1 MPLSSRKTEEI
12 LDLSQLPSLP
22 QTLVELIEACNDHE
36 VNLPTVADI
45 VARDPVI
52 SARIL
57 QLANSAFL
65 GSRSSFA
72 DIEQA
77 VIYLGIDT
85 VRNLAISVSVHEAF
99 QSFRNQAGLSLA
111 RFWHHSLLT
120 AVLAKTLAQLSGY
133 PHPAEA
139 YLAGLL
145 HDLGKLLLSRAFPDA
160 YGHLLN
166 QGPLQPAEFASLE
179 KKRLGLSHA
188 EAGSLLV
195 SRWNLKTPIAEAIE
209 LHHQDEKLTARMSSL
224 ATLLFLANSLSLL
237 PPADIGHAKDLARQI
252 QINPE
257 ALFALFETA
266 EETVTAIA
274 EGMGITIERP
284 TEAAV
289 EDSPHDNGHQE
300 LVAQVES
307 LTRLHGMLDNLIR
320 AESCDRICKVIEE
333 SMHILFDI
341 RHCLIFF
348 PKEAAW
354 HYEAH
359 GSAANPLM
367 AGSASLSLAAGDFD
381 DLIAHCHRCG
391 DGFLILTD
399 QETGE
404 ENASRHALHAY
415 FASPTLFFLPLL
427 SGDWRGIVV
436 AAIEGERA
444 ERFNCARNSLSSF
457 ARHSA
462 ARLHLDALSRQR
474 AEQLA
479 GQRVDTVQKIAKNIA
494 HEINNPL
501 SVVENYLSILASR
514 LADRQGV
521 QEELRTISEEVSRI
535 AQISRQLEDLTA
547 PPAPVAVRQVDL
559 NLLVRETL
567 GLFENSLFQQRG
579 IAVRLDCDSR
589 IPEISTDP
597 GALRQILSNLLNNA
611 AEALTSGNTVRVG
624 TGLRKDPLVPE
635 KYTIE
640 IVVEDDGPGIPHSLG
655 ETLFSAGVTG
665 KGQGHL
671 GLGLAIVRKLV
682 AELAGTVSCRP
693 SMKKGT
699 CFIVS
704 LQIKN

>member
-36 VNLPTVADI
+36 VNLPTVAGI

-65 GSRSSFA
+65 GSRSSFV
-72 DIEQA
+72 DTEQA

-99 QSFRNQAGLSLA
+99 RTFRNHTGLSLA

-120 AVLAKTLAQLSGY
+120 AVLAKTLAEMSGY

-145 HDLGKLLLSRAFPDA
+145 HDLGKILLSRAFPDA
-160 YGHLLN
+160 YSHLLN
-166 QGPLQPAEFASLE
+166 QGSVQPAEFAALE
-179 KKRLGLSHA
+179 KNRLGLSHA

-195 SRWNLKTPIAEAIE
+195 SRWNLQAPIAEAIE
-209 LHHQDEKLTARMSSL
+209 LHHQEERLTARMSPL

-237 PPADIGHAKDLARQI
+237 PPADIGHAKDLARRI

-257 ALFALFETA
+257 ALFALVETA

-274 EGMGITIERP
+274 EGMGIIIERP
-284 TEAAV
+284 AEAAV
-289 EDSPHDNGHQE
+289 EDSHQDSGHQE
-300 LVAQVES
+300 LMTQVES
-307 LTRLHGMLDNLIR
+307 LTRLYGMLDNLIR
-320 AESCDRICKVIEE
+320 AESCDRICQVIEE
-333 SMHILFDI
+333 SMHILFDL
-341 RHCLIFF
+341 RQCLIFF
-348 PKEAAW
+348 PDKAAW
-354 HYEAH
+354 HSTAH
-359 GSAANPLM
+359 GSPTNPLM
-367 AGSASLSLAAGDFD
+367 AGAAGLALAADDFD
-381 DLIAHCHRCG
+381 DLIVHCQRCR
-391 DGFLILTD
+391 DGFLILTE
-399 QETGE
+399 QETEG
-404 ENASRHALHAY
+404 ENAATQALHAY
-415 FASPTLFFLPLL
+415 FASPTLLVLPLV
-427 SGDWRGIVV
+427 SGDWRGIFV
-436 AAIEGERA
+436 AAIESERT
-444 ERFNCARNSLSSF
+444 ERFNRTRDSLTSF
-457 ARHSA
+457 ARHAA
-462 ARLHLDALSRQR
+462 ARLHLDALARRR
-474 AEQLA
+474 AEELA

-501 SVVENYLSILASR
+501 SVVENYLSILANR

-535 AQISRQLEDLTA
+535 ARISRQLDDLTA
-547 PPAPVAVRQVDL
+547 PPAPVAVSQVDL

-567 GLFENSLFQQRG
+567 ALFENSLFQQRG

-589 IPEISTDP
+589 IPEISTNP
-597 GALRQILSNLLNNA
+597 GSLRQILSNLLNNA

-624 TGLRKDPLVPE
+624 TNLRKDPLIPE
-635 KYTIE
+635 KHTIE

-655 ETLFSAGVTG
+655 ETFFSAGVTG

-671 GLGLAIVRKLV
+671 GLGLAIVKKLV
-682 AELAGTVSCRP
+682 AELAGTVICRP
-693 SMKKGT
+693 GKEKGA

-704 LQIKN
+704 LQMKN